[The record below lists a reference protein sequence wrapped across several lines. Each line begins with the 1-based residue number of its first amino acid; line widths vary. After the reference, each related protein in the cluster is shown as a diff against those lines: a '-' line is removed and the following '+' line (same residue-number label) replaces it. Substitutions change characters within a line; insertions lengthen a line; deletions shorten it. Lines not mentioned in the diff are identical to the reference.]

1 MRRKKIRIIYVSSL
15 QAMSEND
22 AKLLELTQSNEDVI
36 HQFFVIFILDFVFR
50 FSYKEN
56 YLVFKFIFKIMK
68 MKSNV

>member
-1 MRRKKIRIIYVSSL
+1 MKRKKIRIIYVSSL

>member
-1 MRRKKIRIIYVSSL
+1 
-15 QAMSEND
+15 MSEND